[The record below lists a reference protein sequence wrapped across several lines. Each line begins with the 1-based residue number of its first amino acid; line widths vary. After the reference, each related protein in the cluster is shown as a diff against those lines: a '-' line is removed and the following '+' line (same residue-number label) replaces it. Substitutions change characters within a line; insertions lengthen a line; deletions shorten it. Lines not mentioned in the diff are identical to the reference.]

1 MKKEL
6 LKAWLVVG
14 LMLMFSGVGYVFAQP
29 QAMSPAQ
36 QAIKQ
41 KMIRLP
47 VSPGVDLRPSLW
59 VNCCTCSGNCEG
71 NCDDLLS
78 RMGYML
84 VDWIT
89 IDVYNA
95 GKITSDRAE
104 GKVEFYDVFS
114 GSVKTYSFVV
124 DPVGP
129 RKFATVRPNK
139 INGPFLIKKSDG
151 VRVSVTYNPKQVT
164 IIGGKRIPSP
174 KVTRTYTQK
183 ECSRVY

>member
-1 MKKEL
+1 MKKEF
-6 LKAWLVVG
+6 LKAVWLVVG
-14 LMLMFSGVGYVFAQP
+14 LMLMLGGAGYVFAQ
-29 QAMSPAQ
+29 SPAQ

-41 KMIRLP
+41 RMIRLP

-59 VNCCTCSGNCEG
+59 VNCCTCSRG

-114 GSVKTYSFVV
+114 GSTKTYSFVV

-151 VRVSVTYNPKQVT
+151 VRVSVTYDPKRIV
-164 IIGGKRIPSP
+164 IIGNKQIPSP
-174 KVTRTYTQK
+174 QVTRTYTQK
-183 ECSRVY
+183 RCSILY